1 MPADHLAGGERRI
14 GATTGLAADLACRRE
29 TEGRP
34 IRIGLIGSDEMVTAI
49 ETQCRQ
55 MTGITVAAIA
65 NATCLDVA
73 LVVPSTEVCAVVKK
87 DLSRGERLD
96 AIGGCTSR
104 GPIMT
109 MDDVARPPHPLRSP
123 RTGKVTTLIRKG
135 AFLTYDNRAV
145 DGSARIVALRQRQ
158 AAMLKGH

>member
-14 GATTGLAADLACRRE
+14 GATTGLAADLARRRE
-29 TEGRP
+29 TDGRP
-34 IRIGLIGSDEMVTAI
+34 IRIGLIGSDEMGNDIDTR
-49 ETQCRQ
+49 CRQ
-55 MTGITVAAIA
+55 MTVITVADIA

-73 LVVPSTEVCAVVKK
+73 LVVPSAEICAVVKK

-109 MDDVARPPHPLRSP
+109 MYDEARPRHPLRSP
-123 RTGKVTTLIRKG
+123 RNGKVTTPIRKG